1 MSDTIGLQLYS
12 LCVENKITTQGKW
25 LELINKSLIN
35 RAMSIVGSAY
45 CYKHKTKP
53 DTFCILNGD
62 TDDIVLMVSLGGYII
77 PFPQ

>member
-25 LELINKSLIN
+25 LELINESLIN
-35 RAMSIVGSAY
+35 RAMPIVGSAY
-45 CYKHKTKP
+45 CYKHAVKP
-53 DTFCILNGD
+53 DTFCILDGN
-62 TDDIVLMVSLGGYII
+62 TDDIVLMVSSNGYIQ